1 MRRIGLWGLGMTVL
15 AAAAA
20 AATAHGQSPAPG
32 KAVLG
37 NWGFELSGMDRRIKP
52 GDDFFRYANGAWFDT
67 AVIPPDRTAT
77 GAFVDLDVQSETRV
91 RGILDDIEAR
101 RGALSAEERKIAS
114 LYKSYVDTARL
125 EELGLAPAKPVL
137 DVIAA
142 TKTHE
147 DIARLMATVRL
158 QMQGL
163 FRANIGADDKNPDA
177 YSVTLRQAGL
187 GLPDR
192 DYYLLDEKGVAAVRA
207 AYRPY
212 IAQILSL
219 AGIADAESKAARV
232 FDLEAAIAKIHWTRT
247 ERRDAEKT
255 YNPMSVSALEG
266 FAPGFPWRAYL
277 RELGIGAPPTG
288 ERGVIVS
295 ENTAF
300 PGLAALFAQTPAD
313 AWKDY
318 LSFHYLSDHAP
329 YLPKRFD
336 EARFAFYGKILG
348 GQQLELARE
357 KRGVRFLAGFIGE
370 GVGKLYVA
378 KYFPPEAKTK
388 AQELVRNLLTVY
400 RQRIEAADWMSA
412 ETRAK
417 ALDKV
422 STFVVKI
429 GYPDVWRDYTKL
441 ETEAGDLLGNH
452 ERGVVFNWNRNLV
465 RLDGKVDRNDWGMTP
480 QTVNAYYNSSW
491 NEIVFPAGILQAP
504 FFDPNA
510 DDAVNYGAIGAVIGH
525 EISHGFDD
533 QGSKYDAK
541 GVLTDWWTE
550 SDRKNFEVRTNT
562 LVSQFGTYSP
572 LAGMNVNGRLTLGEN
587 IADLAGLI
595 VAEEAYRLSL
605 KGREPPVLD
614 GFTGAQRLF
623 LGYAQV
629 WRYKAS
635 EATVRQRV
643 LTDPHSPPQFRISGT
658 VRNVDAW
665 YEAMGVKPDD
675 KLYLPPGSRVRLW

>member
-1 MRRIGLWGLGMTVL
+1 MPRTGLFKLGVTLL
-15 AAAAA
+15 AVMAV
-20 AATAHGQSPAPG
+20 TGAHSQSPAPG
-32 KAVLG
+32 KPVLG
-37 NWGFELSGMDRRIKP
+37 NWGFELSGMDRNAKP

-91 RGILDDIEAR
+91 KGIIDDLEAR
-101 RGALSAEERKIAS
+101 HDSLSPEERKIAD
-114 LYKSYVDTARL
+114 LYKSFVDTGRL
-125 EELGLAPAKPVL
+125 EELGLAPAQAAL
-137 DVIAA
+137 DAIASA
-142 TKTHE
+142 KSHD
-147 DIARLMATVRL
+147 DIATLMGNVRL
-158 QMQGL
+158 QMQAL
-163 FRANIGADDKNPDA
+163 FRASIGPDDKNPDA
-177 YSVTLRQAGL
+177 YAVTLRQAGL

-192 DYYLLDEKGVAAVRA
+192 DNYLLDEKGVAAVRA

-212 IAQILSL
+212 IARILGL
-219 AGIADAESKAARV
+219 AGIADAEAKATRI
-232 FDLEAAIAKIHWTRT
+232 FDLETAIAKIHWTRA

-255 YNPMSVSALEG
+255 YNPMPVSALES
-266 FAPGFPWRAYL
+266 FAPGFSWRAYL
-277 RELGIGAPPTG
+277 RALGIGPLPAG
-288 ERGVIVS
+288 ERSVIVS
-295 ENTAF
+295 ENSAF
-300 PGLAALFAQTPAD
+300 PALASLFAATPAET
-313 AWKDY
+313 WKDY
-318 LSFHYLSDHAP
+318 LSFHYLSDHAQ

-336 EARFAFYGKILG
+336 EERFAFFGKILG
-348 GQQLELARE
+348 GQQVELARE
-357 KRGVRFLAGFIGE
+357 KRGVRFLAGFVGE

-388 AQELVRNLLTVY
+388 AQELVRNLLSVY
-400 RQRIEAADWMSA
+400 RQRIDAADWMSP

-422 STFVVKI
+422 ATFVVKI
-429 GYPDVWRDYTKL
+429 GYPDVWRDYSRL
-441 ETEAGDLLGNH
+441 ETVSGDLLRNH
-452 ERGVVFNWNRNLV
+452 ERGVQFNWNRNLV

-510 DDAVNYGAIGAVIGH
+510 DDAVNYGGIGAVIGH

-533 QGSKYDAK
+533 QGSKYDAT
-541 GVLTDWWTE
+541 GVLRNWWSE
-550 SDRKNFEVRTNT
+550 ADRKNFDARTNT
-562 LVSQFGTYSP
+562 LVDQFGTYSP
-572 LAGMNVNGRLTLGEN
+572 LPGMNVNGRLTLGEN
-587 IADLAGLI
+587 IADLAGLT
-595 VAEEAYRLSL
+595 VAEAAYRLSL
-605 KGREPPVLD
+605 TGKEPRVLD
-614 GFTGAQRLF
+614 GFTGLQRLF

-643 LTDPHSPPQFRISGT
+643 LIDPHSPPQFRISGT

-675 KLYLPPGSRVRLW
+675 RLYLPPDKRVKLW